1 MDIINGAVLPRY
13 HAAAPVTGAAAA
25 SVADARVSGHLQLL
39 RRVRLRGT
47 GSACAGLQA
56 TTRRFFSSLQQ
67 RHGHGRT
74 IGWPARCTL
83 GGSSSDGDG
92 DGAAAADF
100 DASGE
105 EFVDSSVMEA
115 VELRSMSDGGFV
127 IKMRDGKNL
136 RCVQNNPRV
145 LRLRDSAPHHAIVL
159 KMEDGSDLLLP
170 IIVMET
176 PSIMLLAALRNIR
189 IPRPTIYNVV
199 LEMTARMGYEVRLV
213 RITEMVHDAYYSRL
227 YLAKIG
233 NDQDTISFDLKPSD
247 AINIAFRCKVPIQV
261 NRRIAY
267 NNGLKVVQPK
277 AAESYVGSDDIQ
289 ITRFD
294 RPDDQHCSE
303 AQEFDLV
310 RNMLIAAV
318 EERYKDAAQYRD
330 QLFTL
335 RSKKKNAI

>member
-1 MDIINGAVLPRY
+1 MEIITRAVLPCY
-13 HAAAPVTGAAAA
+13 AAPATGVLT
-25 SVADARVSGHLQLL
+25 SDARVSGHLQLL
-39 RRVRLRGT
+39 GRVRLRRR
-47 GSACAGLQA
+47 ACGLEA
-56 TTRRFFSSLQQ
+56 DCDGVACRFFGPPSQ
-67 RHGHGRT
+67 RHGRSDW
-74 IGWPARCTL
+74 GWPVRCSY
-83 GGSSSDGDG
+83 GSSSDGDG
-92 DGAAAADF
+92 AAAANF

-105 EFVDSSVMEA
+105 EFVDSSVIEA
-115 VELRSMSDGGFV
+115 VELRSVSDGFV
-127 IKMRDGKNL
+127 IKMRDGKHL

-145 LRLRDSAPHHAIVL
+145 LRLQDSAPHHAIVL

-199 LEMTARMGYEVRLV
+199 KEMTETMGYEVRLV

-233 NDQDTISFDLKPSD
+233 NEEETISFDLKPSD

-267 NNGLKVVQPK
+267 NNGLKVVPPK
-277 AAESYVGSDDIQ
+277 SAESYVDSDPIQ
-289 ITRFD
+289 ITRLD
-294 RPDDQHCSE
+294 RPDDQPCGD

-318 EERYKDAAQYRD
+318 EERYKDAAQYRN
-330 QLFTL
+330 QLFML